1 MPVNKW
7 FAKTKE
13 DRLYDL
19 GGNLLN
25 KLLIRARFITRPS
38 CFCITGTILLTLSQS
53 PEVVVTFMEK
63 AVRLFFRK
71 SYKGMAFLYLC
82 IY

>member
-25 KLLIRARFITRPS
+25 KLLIRA
-38 CFCITGTILLTLSQS
+38 
-53 PEVVVTFMEK
+53 
-63 AVRLFFRK
+63 
-71 SYKGMAFLYLC
+71 
-82 IY
+82 